1 MKKILTIIAAL
12 VFTIQILVNISDI
25 FTTPPARAIDISTIP
40 PEERPDEGTFYE
52 GTFYIPVD
60 IGSTVFHIVCL
71 TAGLCLSIAVLLPDK
86 KPKSASLDISKQTK
100 NLAITALVCF
110 SLNLL
115 FHLYYLFTELWSYI
129 SLIIQSAGEISE
141 DYSFTDFLKN
151 WVGNTF
157 TDTSIPI
164 AGLCLTVAV
173 LSPYKETKVA
183 AADLGQ
189 QAQNIKGMKIKL
201 AIIAL
206 VFCSISIVYHSYIYK
221 FWALEG
227 DFYSIAFMLPKIALL
242 CLSIAVLLPYK
253 KTAETSSANT
263 AARQLKN

>member
-1 MKKILTIIAAL
+1 MRKTLTIIAAL
-12 VFTIQILVNISDI
+12 VFTIQILVSISDI
-25 FTTPPARAIDISTIP
+25 FTTPPAGAIDISTIP
-40 PEERPDEGTFYE
+40 PEEKPDEGTFYIPIDIE
-52 GTFYIPVD
+52 FTVFYI
-60 IGSTVFHIVCL
+60 VFL
-71 TAGLCLSIAVLLPDK
+71 AAGLCLSIAVLLPDK

-110 SLNLL
+110 SLYLL
-115 FHLYYLFTELWSYI
+115 FSLYYPFYDIWSYLT
-129 SLIIQSAGEISE
+129 LIIQSSGEISE

-157 TDTSIPI
+157 IDTSIPI

-206 VFCSISIVYHSYIYK
+206 VFCSIYIVYHSYIYK

-263 AARQLKN
+263 AARRVKN

>member
-1 MKKILTIIAAL
+1 MRTTLTIIAAF
-12 VFTIQILVNISDI
+12 VFGIQALMSIIDI
-25 FTTPPARAIDISTIP
+25 FTIPTAGEIPTAGNVIDI
-40 PEERPDEGTFYE
+40 E
-52 GTFYIPVD
+52 
-60 IGSTVFHIVCL
+60 STVFYIVFL
-71 TAGLCLSIAVLLPDK
+71 AAGLCLSIAVLLPDK

-110 SLNLL
+110 SLSCLCFFIVYYETL
-115 FHLYYLFTELWSYI
+115 FSSFKYG
-129 SLIIQSAGEISE
+129 A
-141 DYSFTDFLKN
+141 FTDGLKFC
-151 WVGNTF
+151 VGYTF
-157 TDTSIPI
+157 TIFGDSI

-206 VFCSISIVYHSYIYK
+206 VFCSIYIVYHSYIYK

-263 AARQLKN
+263 AARRVKN